1 MKKSHTITV
10 QPIYPV
16 DAWTITETQIQPAH
30 NKRSETLFAL
40 ANGFIGMR
48 GAFEERY
55 HGPDN
60 TSVDGT
66 YLNGF
71 YETEAI
77 KYPEAAYGFAENGQ
91 TLLNIA
97 NAKRISFWLED
108 EPFDLFTGQI
118 ISYGR
123 TLDLKHG
130 LLIRRITWRSPSG
143 KEIEVEI
150 TRLVSLAH
158 KHLAAIRYTVKALNF
173 SGAIRFESSI
183 EGDVTNLKAGNDPRV
198 GSGLHG
204 RVLDVTHR
212 EANGA
217 VMALSQ
223 RTRKSGM
230 ALACAVT
237 HHLSTPSIIQAE
249 ASELATQTTFHTT
262 INTGQSVR
270 LDKFI
275 VYVSTQDSTESDLIS
290 RASQA
295 ADEAFNTGFDA
306 IQAAHSAYVG
316 EFWARADVQIE
327 GDPALQQGVRLNMF
341 HLLQSVG
348 RDGKTNMAAKGLTG
362 EGYEG
367 HYFWDTEMYVIPF
380 FLSTHPDISR
390 KLLEYRHHILP
401 HARQRARD
409 LAHPKGAL
417 FPWRTI
423 GGEECSAYFPAGTAQ
438 YHINADIAHAIK
450 RYVESA
456 DDVDFLITHGAEILF
471 ETARVWADVGFFNPH
486 KGGAFCING
495 VTGPD
500 EYTALVDNNLYTNIM
515 AQQNLSYAA
524 EVAYWLSVEHP
535 ERYTELVAQ
544 IGLEQDEIA
553 LWRLAAERMT
563 IPFDSASGL
572 YLQDD
577 GFLDR
582 PVWDFEN
589 TPDDHYPLLLHYH
602 PLVIYRHQVCK
613 QADLVLAMFLQGGR
627 FTLED
632 KRRAFDY
639 YEKVTTHDS
648 SLSACIFSIM
658 AAEIGEREK
667 AYQYFVSTA
676 RMDLDDYH
684 GNVKDGVHIANMA
697 GTWMGIV
704 YGFGGLRQL
713 DGRLHLR
720 PSLPDGWTGYSFTIT
735 HQNRLI
741 RVGVSDGRATYTL
754 LNGEPLPIT
763 HEDEPV
769 LLSMDAPAVRALRV

>member
-1 MKKSHTITV
+1 MKKSHTVNV

-16 DAWTITETQIQPAH
+16 DDWAITETHIQPAH

-48 GAFEERY
+48 GAFEEVY
-55 HGPDN
+55 TGADN

-71 YETEAI
+71 YETEPI

-91 TLLNIA
+91 TMLNVA
-97 NAKRISFWLED
+97 NAKRISLWLDD
-108 EPFDLFTGQI
+108 ELFDLFTGEI
-118 ISYGR
+118 LSYTR
-123 TLDLKHG
+123 TLNLKHG
-130 LLIRRITWRSPSG
+130 QLTRRATWRSPLG
-143 KEIEVEI
+143 KEVEVHI
-150 TRLVSLAH
+150 TRIVSLTQ
-158 KHLAAIRYTVKALNF
+158 KNLAVISYSVKSLNF
-173 SGAIRFESSI
+173 SGQIRFESMI
-183 EGDVTNLKAGNDPRV
+183 DGDVTNLKAGNDPRV

-212 EANGA
+212 QADGH

-223 RTRKSGM
+223 RTRKSKM

-237 HHLSTPSIIQAE
+237 HRLNTESIIHAIENDLSTTTAFYTAIAPN
-249 ASELATQTTFHTT
+249 QTLIF
-262 INTGQSVR
+262 
-270 LDKFI
+270 DKFI
-275 VYVSTQDSTESDLIS
+275 TYVSTQDTPESDIVP
-290 RASQA
+290 A
-295 ADEAFNTGFDA
+295 AVTLAKEAFSNGFEA
-306 IQAAHSAYVG
+306 ILAAQSTYMAD
-316 EFWARADVQIE
+316 FWARADVQIE
-327 GDPALQQGVRLNMF
+327 GDSALQQGVRLNMF

-401 HARQRARD
+401 QARQRARD

-417 FPWRTI
+417 YPWRTI
-423 GGEECSAYFPAGTAQ
+423 GGEESSAYFPAGTAQ

-456 DDVDFLITHGAEILF
+456 DDVDFLITHGAEMLF
-471 ETARVWADVGFFNPH
+471 ETARVWADVGFFNAR
-486 KGGAFCING
+486 KGGAFCITG
-495 VTGPD
+495 ITGPD
-500 EYTALVDNNLYTNIM
+500 EYTAIVDNNLYTNIM

-535 ERYTELVAQ
+535 ERYAELKAQ
-544 IGLEQDEIA
+544 IGLDDDEIT
-553 LWRLAAERMT
+553 LWRRAAERMT
-563 IPFDSASGL
+563 IPYDSTSGL

-582 PVWDFEN
+582 PVWNFEN

-613 QADLVLAMFLQGGR
+613 QADLILAMFLQSSR

-658 AAEIGEREK
+658 AAEIGEYDK
-667 AYQYFVSTA
+667 AYQYFVSTS

-704 YGFGGLRQL
+704 YGFSGLRQL

-720 PSLPDGWTGYSFTIT
+720 PSLPNGWTGYSFTIT
-735 HQNRLI
+735 HQGRLI
-741 RVGVSDGRATYTL
+741 RVRVANGAATYTL
-754 LNGEPLPIT
+754 LEGDALPIT

-769 LLSMDAPAVRALRV
+769 LLSVEAPVVRALR

>member
-10 QPIYPV
+10 EPIYPI
-16 DAWTITETQIQPAH
+16 DAWKIRETQLQPLH

-48 GAFEERY
+48 GAFEEAY
-55 HGPDN
+55 TGAEN

-71 YETEAI
+71 YETEPI

-91 TLLNIA
+91 TMLNVA
-97 NAKRISFWLED
+97 NAKRISLYIGD
-108 EPFDLFTGQI
+108 EPFDLFSGKI
-118 ISYGR
+118 LSYER
-123 TLDLKHG
+123 TLDLKNG
-130 LLIRRITWRSPSG
+130 LLTRHIHWRSPSG
-143 KEIEVEI
+143 QEVKVDI
-150 TRLVSLAH
+150 IRLISLAH
-158 KHLAAIRYTVKALNF
+158 SHLAAIRYSVTALNF
-173 SGAIRFESSI
+173 NGQIRIVSELD
-183 EGDVTNLKAGNDPRV
+183 GNVTNLKAGNDPRV

-204 RVLDVTHR
+204 RVLEVT
-212 EANGA
+212 AQQLDGQT
-217 VMALSQ
+217 VALQQ
-223 RTRKSGM
+223 RTRKSEM
-230 ALACAVT
+230 ALACAITHETDNQVIIYAQQDDLSATVT
-237 HHLSTPSIIQAE
+237 FNFYAE
-249 ASELATQTTFHTT
+249 QDAPVT
-262 INTGQSVR
+262 

-275 VYVSTQDSTESDLIS
+275 TYTSTQNTAEPDLLDESVRLAHE
-290 RASQA
+290 ASA
-295 ADEAFNTGFDA
+295 LGFDT
-306 IQAAHSAYVG
+306 IQAAHSAYVA

-409 LAHPKGAL
+409 LNHPTGAL
-417 FPWRTI
+417 YPWRTI
-423 GGEECSAYFPAGTAQ
+423 NGEECSAYFPAGTAQ

-456 DDVDFLITHGAEILF
+456 DDVNFLITHGAEMLF
-471 ETARVWADVGFFNPH
+471 ETARVWAHVGFFNPH

-524 EVAYWLSVEHP
+524 EVAYWLNVEHP
-535 ERYTELVAQ
+535 ARYAELQ
-544 IGLEQDEIA
+544 TQLSLTDDEISV
-553 LWRLAAERMT
+553 WRLAAERMV
-563 IPFDSASGL
+563 IPYDAASGL

-582 PVWDFEN
+582 PVWDFDA

-613 QADLVLAMFLQGGR
+613 QADLVLAMFLQGSR
-627 FTLED
+627 FTLDD

-639 YEKVTTHDS
+639 YEAVTTHDS

-658 AAEIGEREK
+658 AAEIGERDK

-704 YGFGGLRQL
+704 YGFGGLRQI
-713 DGRLHLR
+713 DGRLSLR
-720 PSLPDGWTGYSFTIT
+720 PSVLPSPTSTDSSACGWPTA
-735 HQNRLI
+735 Q
-741 RVGVSDGRATYTL
+741 
-754 LNGEPLPIT
+754 
-763 HEDEPV
+763 
-769 LLSMDAPAVRALRV
+769 